1 MQLFVLFFVESS
13 PTFSFHDVDQIFNS
27 AVPHASTHTHSFS
40 FCIPHN
46 ATEKKHGTLPVV
58 TASTGDKTVTVIKG
72 KGARQVRQQ
81 FSFDNVFTSFSTQ
94 EEVFDE
100 TLKPVIR

>member
-1 MQLFVLFFVESS
+1 LLLPYLFDFAL
-13 PTFSFHDVDQIFNS
+13 
-27 AVPHASTHTHSFS
+27 STQKDRISLHL
-40 FCIPHN
+40 PLHN

-58 TASTGDKTVTVIKG
+58 SASTGDKTVTVIKG